1 MWVIS
6 TLNELDRP
14 SLDLLRAMLFVVFL
28 IFLATTALETR
39 ANRCLG
45 EYVACPRVE
54 ECVLNIQ
61 DCGSCGDVPGH
72 HLYLCP
78 LLGGLTKKTC
88 VSGAENYTHCPG
100 LKGTHLDHTLPESAR
115 LDYLS
120 SKTTL
125 DEKIAQMTNSA
136 PQIYELGI
144 PEYQWLNDDQ
154 HGVARTTANATVF
167 PNGVGLGA
175 TFDAALLKQVGFVV
189 GNEARGLHNG
199 FLASDPS
206 GRSMGCNGCGMT
218 MYAPNLNLVRD
229 PRWGR
234 AQEVYTEDPHLMRE
248 LVVNFVT
255 GSQNNSIGA
264 TDGKTLQAGA
274 CCKHFAAYDIEG
286 GAGTVD
292 RYHFNSVVNGR
303 DMWETYMQGFEA
315 CTKEAKA
322 MHVMCSYNS
331 LNGVPT
337 CANGGLLNT
346 ILRDKWKWEGFVV
359 SDYDAWA
366 NLFLTHKYAPD
377 LETAA
382 ALGVNN
388 GMDMEGGG
396 ISVISKMRDAVVSRK
411 TNATEVDQAFRR
423 LFRARIRLG
432 MLDPPTTVAYNN
444 ILYNDTQLSTNND
457 HKKVNAE
464 AARKSMTL
472 YKNKEGTLPLSSAGV
487 SSLALLGFQATIS
500 GIMSGNYAKSA
511 NTNNWGENVMQ
522 SLAKRVS
529 VLNQED
535 GCSNIFC
542 PEAKTARGFDPA
554 IVAAEKSDVV
564 VIMLGLAF
572 DQYCLGVDGAAL
584 TPPNDYCEK
593 ETTDRERIELPAN
606 QKSLVMTIR
615 KKVGRQKRIIAVL
628 IHGGAIAFDDETLEA
643 LDGIV
648 DAFYPGPE
656 GAEAIAGVLFGEFS
670 PAGRTPVTFY
680 KSTASLPPLGHM
692 EMYPNLTD
700 PTTYPGITYRF
711 YNGDVLFPFGY
722 GLSYTTFSYS
732 NLQVASMSNTFK
744 PCDSIA
750 ISVDVTNTGDVDSDE
765 VVQLYIKQPAATVP
779 VPQVRLASFAR
790 VHILAG
796 EKKSV
801 NLMVSPSTHAV
812 VLADGGNATGEE
824 VYGAWRSVAVEEG
837 VFEIYVGGGQP
848 DYWKGAQQINVTV
861 EGTMRL
867 DQC

>member
-1 MWVIS
+1 M
-6 TLNELDRP
+6 T
-14 SLDLLRAMLFVVFL
+14 LFVSL
-28 IFLATTALETR
+28 ILFAVTAR
-39 ANRCLG
+39 VAHANRCLG
-45 EYVACPRVE
+45 EFVACPRVE

-61 DCGSCGDVPGH
+61 DCGSCGGVSGP

-78 LLGGLTKKTC
+78 ILGGSTKKTC
-88 VSGAENYTHCPG
+88 VSGAENYTNCPG
-100 LKGTHLDHTLPESAR
+100 LKGTHLDHTLSETAR

-120 SKTTL
+120 GKTTL

-136 PQIYELGI
+136 PQLYELGI

-175 TFDAALLKQVGFVV
+175 TFDSALLKQVGFVV

-255 GSQNNSIGA
+255 GSQNNSRYA
-264 TDGKTLQAGA
+264 TYGPDGKTLQAGA

-286 GAGTVD
+286 GAGTGD
-292 RYHFNSVVNGR
+292 RYHFDSVVNGR
-303 DMWETYMQGFEA
+303 DMWETYMQGFEG
-315 CTKEAKA
+315 CIKEAKA
-322 MHVMCSYNS
+322 MHVMCSYNA

-337 CANGGLLNT
+337 CANNGLLNE
-346 ILRDKWKWEGFVV
+346 ILRDAWKWEGFVV

-396 ISVISKMRDAVVSRK
+396 ISVISKMRDAVDSNK

-444 ILYNDTQLSTNND
+444 IFYNGTQLAKNRD
-457 HKKVNAE
+457 HNLVNAA

-472 YKNKEGTLPLSSAGV
+472 YKNKEGTLPVSSGTV

-500 GIMSGNYAKSA
+500 GILSGNYAKSA
-511 NTNNWGENVMQ
+511 NANNWGESVMQ
-522 SLAKRVS
+522 ALAKRVK

-542 PEAKTARGFDPA
+542 PEAKTSGGFDPA
-554 IVAAEKSDVV
+554 ASAAEKSDVV

-572 DQYCLGVDGAAL
+572 DQYCLGIDGADSAAS
-584 TPPNDYCEK
+584 PNDYCEK
-593 ETTDRERIELPAN
+593 ETTDRERIELPEN
-606 QKSLVMTIR
+606 QKSLVMTVR
-615 KKVGRQKRIIAVL
+615 QKVGPKKKIIAVL
-628 IHGGAIAFDDETLEA
+628 IHGGAIAFDEETLGA
-643 LDGIV
+643 LDAIV
-648 DAFYPGPE
+648 DAFYPGPM
-656 GAEAIAGVLFGEFS
+656 GAEAIAGVLFGDFS
-670 PAGRTPVTFY
+670 PSGRTPVTFY
-680 KSTASLPPLGHM
+680 KSTTSLPPLGHM
-692 EMYPNLTD
+692 EMYPNATD
-700 PTTYPGITYRF
+700 PTMYPGITYRF
-711 YNGDVLFPFGY
+711 YKGNVLFPFGY

-732 NLQVASMSNTFK
+732 NLQVVNTSSTFK
-744 PCDSIA
+744 PCESIG
-750 ISVDVTNTGDVDSDE
+750 ISVYVMNDGDVDSDE

-790 VHILAG
+790 VHIPAG
-796 EKKSV
+796 EKKRV
-801 NLMVSPSTHAV
+801 NLLVSPMSHAI
-812 VLADGGNATGEE
+812 VLADGGNATGEDI
-824 VYGAWRSVAVEEG
+824 YGAWRSVAVEDG
-837 VFEIYVGGGQP
+837 IFEVYVGGGQP
-848 DYWKGAQQINVTV
+848 DYWKGAQKIEVAV
-861 EGTMRL
+861 HGTMTL